1 MVKKTFKRRDPIAYN
16 MLTSGLYKQRI
27 VKSKKVY
34 NRKKLKNGK
43 ELIKNLS
50 HYFFGKYEYVRIHKE
65 TILQRKEKGRNYG
78 YKRTRS
84 CCGRTKKTSIY

>member
-1 MVKKTFKRRDPIAYN
+1 MKKTIKRRDPIAYN

-27 VKSKKVY
+27 VKSKKIY

-50 HYFFGKYEYVRIHKE
+50 HYFLGKYEYDRIYKE

-78 YKRTRS
+78 YERTRS
-84 CCGRTKKTSIY
+84 CCGRIKETSYN

>member
-1 MVKKTFKRRDPIAYN
+1 MKKTIKRRDPIAYN

-27 VKSKKVY
+27 VKSKKIY

-50 HYFFGKYEYVRIHKE
+50 HFFSKYDYARIYKE
-65 TILQRKEKGRNYG
+65 TIL
-78 YKRTRS
+78 
-84 CCGRTKKTSIY
+84 

>member
-1 MVKKTFKRRDPIAYN
+1 MVKKTIKRRDPIAYN

-34 NRKKLKNGK
+34 NRKKLKSGK

-50 HYFFGKYEYVRIHKE
+50 HYFFR
-65 TILQRKEKGRNYG
+65 
-78 YKRTRS
+78 
-84 CCGRTKKTSIY
+84 

>member
-1 MVKKTFKRRDPIAYN
+1 MKKIKRRDPIAYN

-43 ELIKNLS
+43 ELLKYLS
-50 HYFFGKYEYVRIHKE
+50 QIFLGK
-65 TILQRKEKGRNYG
+65 
-78 YKRTRS
+78 
-84 CCGRTKKTSIY
+84 

>member
-1 MVKKTFKRRDPIAYN
+1 MKKAFKKRDPIAYN

-27 VKSKKVY
+27 VKSKKIY

-50 HYFFGKYEYVRIHKE
+50 HYFLGKYEYARIYKE
-65 TILQRKEKGRNYG
+65 TILQKEGNYCG
-78 YKRTRS
+78 CK
-84 CCGRTKKTSIY
+84 GRTKSCCRRTKETSYN

>member
-1 MVKKTFKRRDPIAYN
+1 MKKAFKKRDPIAYN

-27 VKSKKVY
+27 VKSKKIY

-50 HYFFGKYEYVRIHKE
+50 HYFFGKYDYARIYKK
-65 TILQRKEKGRNYG
+65 TILQKEGNYG
-78 YKRTRS
+78 GRKR
-84 CCGRTKKTSIY
+84 RTKS

>member
-27 VKSKKVY
+27 VKSKKIY

-50 HYFFGKYEYVRIHKE
+50 HCFFGKYEYARIHKE
-65 TILQRKEKGRNYG
+65 TILQGKEKGRNYG

>member
-1 MVKKTFKRRDPIAYN
+1 MVKKTIKRRDPIAYN

-50 HYFFGKYEYVRIHKE
+50 HYFLGKYDYVRIYKE
-65 TILQRKEKGRNYG
+65 TILQKEGNYSG
-78 YKRTRS
+78 CKR
-84 CCGRTKKTSIY
+84 RTKSYCRRTKETSYN

>member
-1 MVKKTFKRRDPIAYN
+1 MKKIKRRDPIAYN

-50 HYFFGKYEYVRIHKE
+50 HYFLGKYEYDKFFE
-65 TILQRKEKGRNYG
+65 KNILQREGKNCG
-78 YKRTRS
+78 YKR
-84 CCGRTKKTSIY
+84 RTKG